1 MNILKMPA
9 WQKLLKWLLAG
20 GWYGL
25 VGLLLLLFGEKIGTK
40 FLGGSAGIIL
50 LLAAVHALMGLVLF
64 LRAMWTDKKSQSNPS

>member
-1 MNILKMPA
+1 MNILKMPD

-20 GWYGL
+20 GWYWL
-25 VGLLLLLFGEKIGTK
+25 VLFGEKIGTK

>member
-1 MNILKMPA
+1 MNILKMPD

-20 GWYGL
+20 GWCWL
-25 VGLLLLLFGEKIGTK
+25 VLFGEKIGTK